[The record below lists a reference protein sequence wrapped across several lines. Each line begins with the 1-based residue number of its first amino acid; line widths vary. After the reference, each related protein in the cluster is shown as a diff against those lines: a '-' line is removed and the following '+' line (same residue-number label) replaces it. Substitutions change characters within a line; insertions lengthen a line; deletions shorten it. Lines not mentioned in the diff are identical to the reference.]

1 MKTKKRSLQLK
12 CCQSGLFRIHKVPDA
27 FVCGRYF
34 SFAPVAVKLVQ
45 GAERFFLVGWM
56 TFPAWLESQDE
67 TSYNNI
73 S

>member
-1 MKTKKRSLQLK
+1 MSAVNPDCFVSTKYLT
-12 CCQSGLFRIHKVPDA
+12 H

-56 TFPAWLESQDE
+56 ISPAWLESQDK
-67 TSYNNI
+67 TIYNNI
-73 S
+73 T